1 MCLWC
6 FKSLK
11 TCGFL
16 LLFLS
21 RNEWYRKQTHSI
33 ENMVVVQSGSNF
45 SALTKKIDQLLHNG
59 YHMSKFRISRF
70 AAATIKTKRN
80 KKISLCSGSF
90 HRAIILYC
98 WNMKDIFLDIHE
110 NVALLILPY
119 LSLSFHSY
127 SSTLRHST
135 AKQKLFAKTYN
146 D

>member
-80 KKISLCSGSF
+80 KKNLFVFRFFSQSHNFILLKYEGYFSRYSRKRCSTHS
-90 HRAIILYC
+90 
-98 WNMKDIFLDIHE
+98 
-110 NVALLILPY
+110 ALLKFVIPQLF
-119 LSLSFHSY
+119 FHI
-127 SSTLRHST
+127 
-135 AKQKLFAKTYN
+135 KT
-146 D
+146 